1 VTNGVLH
8 PRHDDHH
15 HDHHH
20 VLAADAEH
28 EKRLTVLDLDF
39 DQEQELLRQTV
50 RDLLARHCSLE
61 VVRQMEDDPVGYPS
75 ALWEQL
81 GELDLIGLL
90 LPEEYEGSGMTLIEG
105 VALYEEL
112 GRALAPTPH
121 FVSAVLGGG
130 VLAAAG
136 STDQKHRWLR
146 LIASGEVIV
155 TPAWLEPENGF
166 TPSGVGVRAE
176 PDGAGFR
183 LSGRKRHVAF
193 AAASDRLV
201 VLARTGEA
209 DEAID
214 LFLVDPGADGVTLC
228 QQFSVASDTQYE
240 VTFDRVALGADDRIG
255 PAGSG
260 WATWQAVLEPALV
273 LLGAQAVGGA
283 RYALEITT
291 QYAKDRH
298 QFDKPLGAFQALAHY
313 LSDAVTRL
321 DGAEQLVHEAAWAG
335 ATGRALTPLAP
346 MAKLFA
352 CETFRDITAMAQ
364 QLFGGIG
371 FTVEFDIQLYF
382 RRAKVQQLMWAND
395 RALEDTV
402 AAALLD

>member
-1 VTNGVLH
+1 M
-8 PRHDDHH
+8 
-15 HDHHH
+15 
-20 VLAADAEH
+20 
-28 EKRLTVLDLDF
+28 LDLDF
-39 DQEQELLRQTV
+39 DQEQELLRQTA
-50 RDLLARHCSLE
+50 RELLAKHCSLD
-61 VVRQMEDDPVGYPS
+61 VVRAMEDDPVGYPP
-75 ALWEQL
+75 ALWTQL

-90 LPEEYEGSGMTLIEG
+90 LPEEYGGSGMSLIEG

-121 FVSAVLGGG
+121 FVSAVLSGG
-130 VLAAAG
+130 VLAQAG
-136 STDQKHRWLR
+136 SEAQKDQWLR
-146 LIASGEVIV
+146 PVASGEAIV

-166 TPSGVGVRAE
+166 SPRGVQTTAE
-176 PDGAGFR
+176 ATGEGFR
-183 LSGRKRHVAF
+183 LNGLKRHVLF
-193 AAASDRLV
+193 ASSADRLV
-201 VLARTGEA
+201 VLARTGDDA
-209 DEAID
+209 QDVD
-214 LFLVDPGADGVTLC
+214 LFLVDPKADGVTLR
-228 QQFSVASDTQYE
+228 QQFSIASDTQYE
-240 VTFDRVALGADDRIG
+240 VTLSDVVVSEADRIG

-260 WATWQAVLEPALV
+260 WATWQDVLQPALV

-313 LSDAVTRL
+313 LADAVTNL

-335 ATGRALTPLAP
+335 ASGRPLESLAP

-352 CETFRDITAMAQ
+352 CSTFRDITAMAQ

-371 FTVEFDIQLYF
+371 FTLDFDIQLYF
-382 RRAKVQQLMWAND
+382 RRAKQQQLMWAND
-395 RALEDTV
+395 RVLEDAV

>member
-1 VTNGVLH
+1 
-8 PRHDDHH
+8 
-15 HDHHH
+15 
-20 VLAADAEH
+20 
-28 EKRLTVLDLDF
+28 LDLEF

-50 RDLLARHCSLE
+50 RDVLGRYCPLD
-61 VVRQMEDDPVGYPS
+61 VVREMEDDPVGYP
-75 ALWEQL
+75 APLWEQL

-90 LPEEYEGSGMTLIEG
+90 LPEEYGGSAMSLIEG

-121 FVSAVLGGG
+121 FVSAVMSGG

-136 STDQKHRWLR
+136 SEDQKDRWLR
-146 LIASGEVIV
+146 PVAAGEAIL

-166 TPSGVGVRAE
+166 SFRGVEVGVVAS
-176 PDGAGFR
+176 GSGFR
-183 LSGRKRHVAF
+183 LSGVKRHVAF
-193 AAASDRLV
+193 ASSADRLV
-201 VLARTGEA
+201 VLARTGDAA
-209 DEAID
+209 DAVD
-214 LFLVDPGADGVTLC
+214 LFLVDPRAAGVTLR
-228 QQFSVASDTQYE
+228 QQMSIASDTQYE
-240 VTFDRVALGADDRIG
+240 VTLADVVVGEEDRIG

-260 WATWQAVLEPALV
+260 WATWQQVLEPGLV

-291 QYAKDRH
+291 QYAKDRQ

-313 LSDAVTRL
+313 LADAVTNL

-335 ATGRALTPLAP
+335 ANGRPLTSLAP

-352 CETFRDITAMAQ
+352 CSTFRDITAMAQ

-371 FTVEFDIQLYF
+371 FTLDFDIQLYF
-382 RRAKVQQLMWAND
+382 RRAKQQQLLWAND
-395 RALEDTV
+395 RALEDAV